1 MISLTPKKLQNYLRD
16 YDYEVTIEQSKD
28 ILELLD
34 DWYGEFTSVD
44 IQEAANYILT
54 KEELRCYKCY

>member
-54 KEELRCYKCY
+54 EEELRCYKCY